1 MRHAHSI
8 NADSLGGK
16 DRRRVDHVPG
26 FTHTTWMFFLTNKNL
41 FISVKPFIA
50 TSSQDAL
57 KNPRHKRE
65 TLLSS
70 ATLGPAH
77 SSWHRSMLYF
87 PTAQD
92 RRGEYLCS
100 KTQLVVEGKEAR
112 IRLLGLLLSSS
123 EPQILIKSKKYFKGV
138 GFGFQRQKPLSRCPP
153 PTFTHSALG
162 RISLT
167 QARQQDLDPQC
178 PHIGTETA

>member
-1 MRHAHSI
+1 
-8 NADSLGGK
+8 
-16 DRRRVDHVPG
+16 
-26 FTHTTWMFFLTNKNL
+26 MFFLTNKNL
-41 FISVKPFIA
+41 FILVKPFIA
-50 TSSQDAL
+50 TSLQDAL

-70 ATLGPAH
+70 LGPAH

-92 RRGEYLCS
+92 WRGEYLCWQ
-100 KTQLVVEGKEAR
+100 TQLVVEGKEAR
-112 IRLLGLLLSSS
+112 IWLLGLPLSSS
-123 EPQILIKSKKYFKGV
+123 ESQILIKSKKYFKGV

-153 PTFTHSALG
+153 PKFTHSALG

-167 QARQQDLDPQC
+167 HTRQQDLDPQC